1 MDNDISAYELV
12 TQLNEF
18 QKLYATIEKKVLK
31 KNQLN
36 LSSFLIMS
44 KLAENPL
51 TLKQLTTLFSL
62 DKSTLSRQVNGL
74 VQQGLIIK
82 KAGNDKR
89 ISYLGISKEANQ
101 LINAIQFE
109 IEFYVTDLFK
119 AWPNEEKQ
127 LLLVLIGRVNRRIR
141 LDNDTKSS

>member
-1 MDNDISAYELV
+1 MDNDISAYDLV

-36 LSSFLIMS
+36 LSSFSIMS
-44 KLAENPL
+44 QLVEKPL
-51 TLKQLTTLFSL
+51 TLKELTTLFSL
-62 DKSTLSRQVNGL
+62 DKSTLSRQINRL

-82 KAGNDKR
+82 ESGNDKR

-101 LINAIQFE
+101 LINAVQFE

-127 LLLVLIGRVNRRIR
+127 LLLVLLGRVNRRIR
-141 LDNDTKSS
+141 LANDIKSS